1 MPMQLESL
9 MSDAGVMPLMEGS
22 FRRRC
27 GLSGRLRLVGFVLLL
42 SVLMTLTGC
51 GFHLRGKVEIPP
63 ALNPV
68 FIDGPAGSPVRHA
81 IEDLLKGSDIR
92 LTPKIGEAKLILRI
106 LSENRAS
113 RVAAVDV
120 NGKTLA
126 YELHYVVR
134 FDAVGADRH
143 HLVPP
148 QTIDLIRN
156 FDNPDVEVLGKQ
168 LEQELIYQDFA
179 TDAADRIL
187 MRLRASLIGR
197 Q

>member
-1 MPMQLESL
+1 MP
-9 MSDAGVMPLMEGS
+9 DATPARS
-22 FRRRC
+22 SRPFRRVAL
-27 GLSGRLRLVGFVLLL
+27 GLGVLLL
-42 SVLMTLTGC
+42 TMLGGC

-63 ALNPV
+63 GLEPV
-68 FIDGPAGSPVRHA
+68 FIDAAGGSQVQRAIRDALAGSA
-81 IEDLLKGSDIR
+81 IQ
-92 LTPKIGEAKLILRI
+92 LTSRRPEAKLILRI
-106 LSENRAS
+106 PVEKRSS

-134 FDAVGADRH
+134 FDAVGADQRQ
-143 HLVPP
+143 LVTP
-148 QTIDLIRN
+148 QTLDLFRT

-168 LEQELIYQDFA
+168 LEQDLIYQDLA

-187 MRLRASLIGR
+187 MRLRATLAGR